1 MVGIYLDR
9 GCGMWIWAGLC
20 GTAYQMAHVPQR
32 LIKAAVS
39 RVTEEFDPKPL
50 GQYLRKAEEGEAPP
64 IADAPPDSLATRST
78 AYAQPRKGLH
88 DMQFEQFEMHDLRRR
103 GDERFDDAD
112 AP

>member
-1 MVGIYLDR
+1 
-9 GCGMWIWAGLC
+9 MWIWAGLC

-32 LIKAAVS
+32 LIKAAVH

-50 GQYLRKAEEGEAPP
+50 GRYLRKAEEGEAPP
-64 IADAPPDSLATRST
+64 IADAPPDSPTTHST
-78 AYAQPRKGLH
+78 VYAQPRKELH
-88 DMQFEQFEMHDLRRR
+88 NMQFEMHDLRRR